1 MTAPKKIRT
10 LRQETIAKIV
20 AMIRQSPT
28 SSREITDA
36 CGIYPHEIAR
46 ELRYYVENDKIR
58 LQNVTGPHGRK
69 MKAWVWTESRPR
81 AVEKKH
87 KCLACQTNPVPGGRE
102 WVCPRCKNTEVWK
115 GSSPYAIA

>member
-10 LRQETIAKIV
+10 HRQEVIAKVV
-20 AMIRQSPT
+20 AMIQQAPT

-36 CGIYPHEIAR
+36 CGIASHEIAPA
-46 ELRYYVENDKIR
+46 LRYYITADKIKV
-58 LQNVTGPHGRK
+58 QNVTGHHGRK

-87 KCLACQTNPVPGGRE
+87 KCLACRSNPVPGGAT
-102 WVCPRCKNTEVWK
+102 WICPRCKNTEVWK
-115 GSSPYAIA
+115 GSSPFAIA